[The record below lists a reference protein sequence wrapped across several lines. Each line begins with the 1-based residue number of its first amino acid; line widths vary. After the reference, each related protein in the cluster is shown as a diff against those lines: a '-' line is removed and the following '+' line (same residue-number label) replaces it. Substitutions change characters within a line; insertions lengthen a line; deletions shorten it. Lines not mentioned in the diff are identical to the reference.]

1 MKRLASGLASL
12 QYPALKAGCPQQVW
26 PRGKSHVHAEALQ
39 HPDGAL
45 AHLGVELVNYAG
57 DEEGRLHVKWPRR
70 DSSGERLGRRARM
83 AWSDT
88 RALSVAAKVL
98 ERDSADGESDQPAHH
113 EDGTRGE
120 EETFGRVVGW
130 AVAP

>member
-1 MKRLASGLASL
+1 MNRLASGLASL
-12 QYPALKAGCPQQVW
+12 QYPALKAGCPQQGLASREV
-26 PRGKSHVHAEALQ
+26 HVHAEALQ
-39 HPDGAL
+39 YPDSAL
-45 AHLGVELVNYAG
+45 AHLGVELVNYAA

-70 DSSGERLGRRARM
+70 DSPGERLERRAKM
-83 AWSDT
+83 VWSDT
-88 RALSVAAKVL
+88 LSLSVAAKVL

-120 EETFGRVVGW
+120 EEAFGRVVGW